1 MHNIEAEIEV
11 QDELEGDACLYPH
24 IEIVYSYSP
33 GCRARVNYDE
43 NDHPAEAA
51 ELEVMDVTLT
61 EDAGLDPDA
70 KQLMM
75 WAEEWLQGD
84 GYDAACRNAEEDY
97 PD

>member
-11 QDELEGDACLYPH
+11 TNGDEVAYPH
-24 IEIVYSYSP
+24 IDIVYTYLP
-33 GCRARVNYDE
+33 GCRARVNYDQ

-51 ELEVMDVTLT
+51 ELEVVDVTLI

-70 KQLMM
+70 KQLMA

-84 GYDAACRNAEEDY
+84 GYYKACEEAEGDYED
-97 PD
+97 

>member
-1 MHNIEAEIEV
+1 MHSIEAEIEV
-11 QDELEGDACLYPH
+11 ERMTDGGPDYAYPH

-33 GCRARVNYDE
+33 GDPGIQWGDNAC
-43 NDHPAEAA
+43 PPEAA
-51 ELEVMDVTLT
+51 ELEVMDVTLI

-84 GYDAACRNAEEDY
+84 GYGAACRNAEEDY